1 MLYWLVLLF
10 LDLYKNKILKNYSW
24 NVFSKQASFLLIFL
38 NNRRLIR
45 VQTYIFFSASNISN
59 YNIYET

>member
-1 MLYWLVLLF
+1 MWFFLVSLF
-10 LDLYKNKILKNYSW
+10 SVISKNKILKDYSW
-24 NVFSKQASFLLIFL
+24 NVFSKHASFLLIFL

-45 VQTYIFFSASNISN
+45 VQKYIIFSASKMYN